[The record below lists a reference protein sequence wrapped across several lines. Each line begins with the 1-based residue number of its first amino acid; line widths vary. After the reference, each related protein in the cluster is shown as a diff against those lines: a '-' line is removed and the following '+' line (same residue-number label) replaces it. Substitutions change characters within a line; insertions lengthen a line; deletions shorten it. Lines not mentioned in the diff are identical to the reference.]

1 MASHLA
7 LLVFVLCLASVLSRP
22 EPNANL
28 VIPPRSTIGVL
39 WQQRKQGRYASSSN
53 SHQLGIAKPSWSV
66 PQVKSNKLGESELLK
81 IEHSGVYPHQV
92 LSQLEPVEQVLF
104 LNKFSL
110 LDPAQQLFALEMFS
124 RVDQSVKDYAIS
136 QFLKLQ
142 PDILIRSLQ
151 AEKDKVAQGN
161 SKQVKYNLHKAQSEL
176 WHDSALFVKVPI
188 GGIYNIK
195 INIELN
201 IDDFKADGP
210 DIVQTTTPGPP
221 LKTTT
226 TTTTTTTTIRTTTL
240 TTSTTTT
247 IMVVPPREVCEDA
260 VPTETIDTGMCP
272 DDWLTCPDRGKC
284 VPQCRL

>member
-22 EPNANL
+22 EPSANL
-28 VIPPRSTIGVL
+28 VIPPRRPLRVL

-53 SHQLGIAKPSWSV
+53 SHPLGIAKPSWRV
-66 PQVKSNKLGESELLK
+66 PQVKSNKLGARELLE
-81 IEHSGVYPHQV
+81 IDHSEVYPHHL
-92 LSQLEPVEQVLF
+92 LSQLEPAEQVLF

-124 RVDQSVKDYAIS
+124 RVEQSVKDYAIS
-136 QFLKLQ
+136 QFLELQ

-161 SKQVKYNLHKAQSEL
+161 SKQVKYNLHKAQPEL
-176 WHDSALFVKVPI
+176 WNDSALFVKVPI
-188 GGIYNIK
+188 EGIYNIT

-210 DIVQTTTPGPP
+210 DIVQTTTPDPP

-226 TTTTTTTTIRTTTL
+226 TTTRTTTL
-240 TTSTTTT
+240 TTSSTTTT
-247 IMVVPPREVCEDA
+247 MVVPPREVCEDA
-260 VPTETIDTGMCP
+260 VPTETIDTGTCP